1 MSEPHDGDDQVSNL
15 GPGKAFVS
23 FTAVISLTRI
33 TRLIYPPDRVYF
45 LPVPTLALAIP
56 RTFLVLFFLSFFCF
70 LLTLALASMT
80 PCKERMCKMFE
91 TIKVHNGTYEMAP
104 AYYHFLPLLKWRSIW
119 PKGFI
124 ITWLYCNA
132 NVLLSLPGGPVC
144 TWARTSWRSPWCRRW
159 GRSQSTCRRR
169 TGSWSRMW
177 SNDQQCKSTSLPASH
192 APWNL

>member
-15 GPGKAFVS
+15 GPVKAFVS

-80 PCKERMCKMFE
+80 PCKKEICKVFE
-91 TIKVHNGTYEMAP
+91 TTKVQNVTNQMAP
-104 AYYHFLPLLKWRSIW
+104 AYYHFLPPLK
-119 PKGFI
+119 
-124 ITWLYCNA
+124 
-132 NVLLSLPGGPVC
+132 
-144 TWARTSWRSPWCRRW
+144 
-159 GRSQSTCRRR
+159 
-169 TGSWSRMW
+169 
-177 SNDQQCKSTSLPASH
+177 
-192 APWNL
+192 